1 MITKYIAK
9 ALERAVYDKI
19 DGGDYCVTVRGLR
32 GVIATGNSV
41 ESCRR
46 NLAEVVEAWL
56 LVRVAQRLPIPKLGG
71 VVIRV
76 RRAG

>member
-1 MITKYIAK
+1 MITKYITK

-32 GVIATGNSV
+32 GVIATGNCV

-46 NLAEVVEAWL
+46 NLVEVVEEWL
-56 LVRVAQRLPIPKLGG
+56 LVRVSQHLRIPKLDG

-76 RRAG
+76 RRVG